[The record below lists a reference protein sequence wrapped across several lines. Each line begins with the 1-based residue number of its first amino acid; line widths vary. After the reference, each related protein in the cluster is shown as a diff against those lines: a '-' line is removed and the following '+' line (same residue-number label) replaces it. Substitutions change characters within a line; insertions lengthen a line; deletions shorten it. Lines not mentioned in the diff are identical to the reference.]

1 MLTHYQ
7 VDFWTRSIFYH
18 ADNQVFISLT
28 QQMAGVLIRTSET
41 SAVQMAGVLI
51 RTSETSAVG
60 AGVGIEKQ
68 LFSLANYLFIYT
80 YTDSTAHSLSCWLRD
95 GRSSDL

>member
-28 QQMAGVLIRTSET
+28 Q
-41 SAVQMAGVLI
+41 QMAGVLI

-80 YTDSTAHSLSCWLRD
+80 YTDSTAHSPTCWLRD